1 LFLFICVFNEK
12 ENHQQQQI
20 STANKKKTYNVK
32 KEAMANPTSSNC
44 GGPTMSPE
52 EQGIR
57 AENARLKEEF
67 ARVYALAKKFLD
79 RPLFDLTAM
88 LLPMGDGVMETT
100 PSSEMIR
107 NDSQKERSKLID
119 LSSTALDEL
128 DSHLWVKSPESGKE

>member
-1 LFLFICVFNEK
+1 MCIQREGKSPTTTNIHCK
-12 ENHQQQQI
+12 Q
-20 STANKKKTYNVK
+20 KKTYNVK
-32 KEAMANPTSSNC
+32 KEAMANPTSNNC

-79 RPLFDLTAM
+79 RPLFNLTAM

-100 PSSEMIR
+100 PSSEMIPR
-107 NDSQKERSKLID
+107 KRD
-119 LSSTALDEL
+119 LSL
-128 DSHLWVKSPESGKE
+128 